1 MASSGTVDNAGAY
14 SCYGYTE
21 DISCMEADKTA
32 VRIKKI
38 IICIDG
44 ETGTEKAVNYAV
56 DITRALNAKLTALH
70 VINPYLKKFAD
81 EIYAVGRI
89 EYTRYIEKELTQ
101 EAEKMMDSFRAIA
114 DAAGLSYDV
123 KIRRGPPEEE
133 IIKEVSE
140 NSYDLLILGA
150 KQNNTLY
157 AKIRS
162 FNLPGKIFDN
172 LRIPTLFV
180 Q

>member
-1 MASSGTVDNAGAY
+1 MASAGANAGAY
-14 SCYGYTE
+14 ACDGSTE
-21 DISCMEADKTA
+21 DISCMEDDTNAKI
-32 VRIKKI
+32 IKKI
-38 IICIDG
+38 ILCVDG
-44 ETGTEKAVNYAV
+44 ETWTEKAVSYAI
-56 DITRALNAKLTALH
+56 DITRACNGRLTALH

-89 EYTRYIEKELTQ
+89 EYRKYIEKELMK
-101 EAEKMMDSFRAIA
+101 EAEKIMNGFRIIA
-114 DAAGLSYDV
+114 DSTGLSYEV
-123 KIRRGPPEEE
+123 KVRYGPPEEE

-140 NSYDLLILGA
+140 NTYDLLILGA

-157 AKIRS
+157 ARICS
-162 FNLPGKIFDN
+162 FNLPGKIFND